1 LIAVK
6 EMICKHPVGAIQR
19 ADAINENI
27 NEGIALKDLCRKH
40 GFSEASYYLWR
51 SKYGG
56 MDVSR

>member
-1 LIAVK
+1 MK

-19 ADAINENI
+19 AYAINENI